1 MSGGPPITGYPDM
14 RGGGYP
20 ISHHP
25 GGYPVSVNPAGAS
38 REDLDTSRTS
48 QTSYGSRESRS
59 SGTVHLGGSEY
70 PIGGTVG
77 SSGLF
82 VIGNINTFVQRKR
95 KFCCETNNFVI
106 KLFFTLLF
114 ERHCK
119 RKLCYRLRINLK
131 KYIMH
136 LLR

>member
-1 MSGGPPITGYPDM
+1 M

-25 GGYPVSVNPAGAS
+25 GGYPVSVNPSGAP

-48 QTSYGSRESRS
+48 QASYGSRESRS

-82 VIGNINTFVQRKR
+82 VIGTINTLIIRK
-95 KFCCETNNFVI
+95 KKMYVVKQT
-106 KLFFTLLF
+106 TL
-114 ERHCK
+114 
-119 RKLCYRLRINLK
+119 
-131 KYIMH
+131 
-136 LLR
+136 